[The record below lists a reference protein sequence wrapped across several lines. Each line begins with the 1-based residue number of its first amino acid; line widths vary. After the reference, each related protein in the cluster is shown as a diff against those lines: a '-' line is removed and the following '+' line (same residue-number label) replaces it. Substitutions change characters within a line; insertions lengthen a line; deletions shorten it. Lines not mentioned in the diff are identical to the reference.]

1 MLCSQVRHHAL
12 SAGLELLL
20 HPGSRSRDVCA
31 PYPCGY
37 LGMPGV
43 CSSGSTNLAWMHSP
57 GLGWMHS
64 TNLHQTS
71 WHVVNPLG
79 CSLCPRS
86 GESLGR
92 TGPVPGG
99 CSAMGEGSS
108 SSAAHGLSLL
118 QSLSSTAC
126 SGILAFALHHDPRV
140 I

>member
-1 MLCSQVRHHAL
+1 MSVPPIPVATLACLA
-12 SAGLELLL
+12 
-20 HPGSRSRDVCA
+20 CA
-31 PYPCGY
+31 PLARGA
-37 LGMPGV
+37 V
-43 CSSGSTNLAWMHSP
+43 CSTNLAWMHSP
-57 GLGWMHS
+57 GLDAQ
-64 TNLHQTS
+64 HQPAPDS

-92 TGPVPGG
+92 MGPVPRG